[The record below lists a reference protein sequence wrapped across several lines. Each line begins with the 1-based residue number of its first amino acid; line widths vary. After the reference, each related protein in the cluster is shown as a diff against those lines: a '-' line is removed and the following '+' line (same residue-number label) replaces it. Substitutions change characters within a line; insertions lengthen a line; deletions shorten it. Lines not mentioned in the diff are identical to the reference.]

1 MKLIFAAAA
10 ATAAL
15 ALSAPAMAQDRDA
28 EREAQYEEAFEE
40 LIEGRVAG
48 EPTPCISTFNSNRL
62 RVVENV
68 GLAYERGDTLWVAR
82 ASNPRNLG
90 PWDIPIIERTGS
102 QVCRH
107 DVNRTIDRSSGM
119 FSGILFLSD
128 WVPYTEAAEA
138 EG

>member
-1 MKLIFAAAA
+1 MKLILAAAAA
-10 ATAAL
+10 ATALTIAV
-15 ALSAPAMAQDRDA
+15 PAAAQDREA
-28 EREAQYEEAFEE
+28 EREAQYEVAFEE

-48 EPTPCISTFNSNRL
+48 EPTSCINTFRSNRL

-90 PWDIPIIERTGS
+90 PWDVPIIERTGS
-102 QVCRH
+102 QLCRH